1 MIDEE
6 RKKYLQQLDDT
17 NVTWIALKEVL
28 DEAIDMGVN
37 SALGDG
43 IDANDRTW
51 RSGYAQALKDA
62 LATIERYRKCG

>member
-28 DEAIDMGVN
+28 DEAIDMGIN
-37 SALGDG
+37 SALVDG

-51 RSGYAQALKDA
+51 RSGYAQALKDT